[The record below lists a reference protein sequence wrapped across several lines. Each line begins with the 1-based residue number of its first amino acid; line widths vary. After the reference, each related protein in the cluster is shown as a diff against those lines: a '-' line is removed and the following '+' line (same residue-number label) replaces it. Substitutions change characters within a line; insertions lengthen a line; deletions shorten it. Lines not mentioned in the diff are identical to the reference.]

1 MSKDRCGV
9 GGKLGLRE
17 PVLCSESA
25 TLMGESETTGVKHIP
40 AKIFQT
46 YKSHL
51 LICVT
56 NMNSSISSVRE
67 SGRVLCT
74 ESFGKKSSGHLERG
88 IRLEAQEEWLT
99 PSVLL

>member
-1 MSKDRCGV
+1 MIKDRCGV

-46 YKSHL
+46 YKSHF

-56 NMNSSISSVRE
+56 NMSPSISSVRE
-67 SGRVLCT
+67 SGRALCT

-88 IRLEAQEEWLT
+88 IKLEAQEEWPT
-99 PSVLL
+99 PPALL